1 MELHNHEVERALL
14 GALSNVGTMDAAKAV
29 SMLRSSH
36 LTHEDMHHPRHKALF
51 KACHDVLIAGDAL
64 TPLSVKA
71 ELERGPGLPAAG
83 GWEYLTKV
91 LLDPTFDSHGFE
103 SHAKVVKDLALRRSV
118 LSELADLKASIM
130 DGKMSPTEA
139 ASQFT
144 GRLAS
149 FAVADGSIKTLR
161 DTAQELVNHLD
172 DINNGKVDPILPTGI
187 RALDAVIGGL
197 QPTLTLVG
205 ALPGV
210 GKSALIATMAQSLAR
225 RGKRVGVISLE
236 DDAQW
241 LGWRLL
247 SDESRVDQFVL
258 RFRKLTD
265 QAFQQAVD
273 GFGRMHLY
281 ADRLFLVDGSDYGMN
296 IEQVIQSCNALV
308 ALHKCEAIIVDHL
321 GEISGAGDEAR
332 YDMEVSRNLSKLR
345 GVANRFGVPMV
356 VAAHF
361 RRREGLG
368 PGDMPRLSDFANSS
382 GAERK
387 ARVALGLSRE
397 PDSDTMT
404 IHVLKNTNGKAG
416 RSVEVRFQGAAAML
430 KATEGMP

>member
-1 MELHNHEVERALL
+1 MELHDHEVERAIVS
-14 GALSNVGTMDAAKAV
+14 ALSNIGALDSSKAV
-29 SMLRSSH
+29 SLIRASQLSS
-36 LTHEDMHHPRHKALF
+36 EDFHSPKLKALF
-51 KACHDVLIAGDAL
+51 QASSSILASGDAL

-71 ELERGPGLPAAG
+71 ELERSGNLAAAG
-83 GWEYLTKV
+83 GWQFVTGV
-91 LLDPTFDSHGFE
+91 LMDPTHDVHGFE
-103 SHAKVVKDLALRRSV
+103 SHAKLVKELSLRRSV
-118 LSELADLKASIM
+118 LSQLADLKAAIM
-130 DGKMSPTEA
+130 DGKVSPTEA
-139 ASQFT
+139 AAQFT
-144 GRLAS
+144 GKLAS
-149 FAVADGSIKTLR
+149 LAFVDGSIKTLR
-161 DTAQELVNHLD
+161 DTASELVDHLD
-172 DINNGKVDPILPTGI
+172 AVNNGIVDPILPTGI
-187 RALDAVIGGL
+187 RSLDSVIGGL

-210 GKSALIATMAQSLAR
+210 GKSALIATITQSLAR
-225 RGKRVGVISLE
+225 RGKRVGVVSLE

-247 SDESRVDQFVL
+247 SDESKVDQFVM
-258 RFRKLTD
+258 RFKKLTD
-265 QAFQQAVD
+265 SAYQQTVD

-281 ADRLFLVDGSDYGMN
+281 ADRIFLVDGSDHGMN

-345 GVANRFGVPMV
+345 GVSNRFGIPMV

-416 RSVEVRFQGAAAML
+416 RSVEVKFHGAAAML
-430 KATEGMP
+430 RATEGMP